1 MVAHMKTKQKLQII
15 DLAGVMQVS
24 QYFAFSCVT
33 CRLIVH
39 TDDCDGCPLFPSSQ
53 VREA

>member
-1 MVAHMKTKQKLQII
+1 MKTKQKLQII
-15 DLAGVMQVS
+15 DLAGVLQES

-39 TDDCDGCPLFPSSQ
+39 PDDCEGCPLYSARQ
-53 VREA
+53 DRAE